1 MVSLEVEIRWMR
13 SLTNAQN
20 QEPKRLSVETVPFM
34 GVEGHTLTWAF
45 YTNFDAMLYAGG
57 KEPEVAKL
65 QRELEQKLAKIN
77 EMKRERDELKARL
90 EKQKLPRQEAAAAFK
105 RLVEDFNA
113 MSNKYNSMLHESSLA
128 GKGRD
133 ELT

>member
-1 MVSLEVEIRWMR
+1 MESGGDG
-13 SLTNAQN
+13 SSHST
-20 QEPKRLSVETVPFM
+20 T
-34 GVEGHTLTWAF
+34 
-45 YTNFDAMLYAGG
+45 GG

-77 EMKRERDELKARL
+77 EMKRERDELKSRL